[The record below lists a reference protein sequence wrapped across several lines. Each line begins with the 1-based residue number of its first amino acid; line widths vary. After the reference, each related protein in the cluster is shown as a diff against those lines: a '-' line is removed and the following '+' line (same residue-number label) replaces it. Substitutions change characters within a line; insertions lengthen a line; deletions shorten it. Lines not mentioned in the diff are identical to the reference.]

1 MKIDRNEDVI
11 YQKNDLQ
18 HLYTIKNFPVFMGC
32 VTETSDNDIFTD
44 MIFFISET
52 SGIIQITPILSLEH
66 VYLHNHGSGKVGKLW
81 KEHHLEFAKFISK
94 FNPISILE
102 IGGGSGNLSTSY
114 HSMYKII
121 EWTIIEPN
129 AIEIENPNVKVIS
142 EFFDENTVI
151 DFEFDSIVHSHV
163 FEHVFYPNEFLSLLK
178 TYLLSEKKMFF
189 SVPNL
194 KEMLTRVYTNFMN
207 FEHTVFLS
215 EDYID
220 FLLKKHNFE
229 TLEKVFF
236 KEDHSI
242 FYAVKSKSCD
252 DIFYELPALP
262 AGIFDKNKE
271 MFLNYI
277 NTLHKNVSN
286 INNSI
291 KNKKEVYLFGGHVFS
306 QYLITLGLDVSNI
319 KYILDNDEDKHGKRL
334 YGTGLI
340 VNSPKILSV
349 VKDPIVI
356 LCSST
361 YKDEIRNDIIN
372 INKDTIFIE

>member
-1 MKIDRNEDVI
+1 MKINRNEDVI

-32 VTETSDNDIFTD
+32 VKEPSDNDIIAD
-44 MIFFISET
+44 MNFFISKT
-52 SGIIQITPILSLEH
+52 SGIIQLNPILSLDH
-66 VYLHNHGSGKVGKLW
+66 VYLHNHGSGKVGKIW
-81 KEHHLEFAKFISK
+81 EEHHLEFAKFINK
-94 FNPISILE
+94 FSPTSILE
-102 IGGGSGNLSTSY
+102 IGGGSGNLSSSY
-114 HSMYKII
+114 HSTYEII

-129 AIEIENPNVKVIS
+129 ASEIKNSNVKVIS

-178 TYLLSEKKMFF
+178 TYLPSDKKMFF

-194 KEMLTRVYTNFMN
+194 KEMLTRGYTNFMN

-220 FLLKKHNFE
+220 FLLKKYNFQI
-229 TLEKVFF
+229 LEKVFF

-242 FYAVKSKSCD
+242 FYAVTNSRD
-252 DIFYELPALP
+252 DIFYELSAD
-262 AGIFDKNKE
+262 IFDKNKE

-277 NTLHKNVSN
+277 NTLHETVSS

-306 QYLITLGLDVSNI
+306 QYLIILGLDISNI
-319 KYILDNDEDKHGKRL
+319 KYILDNDADKHRKRL
-334 YGTGLI
+334 YGTELI
-340 VNSPKILSV
+340 VNSPKILSG

-361 YKDEIRNDIIN
+361 YKDEIRNDIVN